1 LATPWPIR
9 AAPRRTSRATPIATR
24 PRSWPSPASSPAAGD
39 KKLEAEGK
47 MQKAKGAARDVLG
60 DVKDAARRANKDTR
74 KEMRDK
80 H

>member
-1 LATPWPIR
+1 MESELMDKEHLKG
-9 AAPRRTSRATPIATR
+9 AADK
-24 PRSWPSPASSPAAGD
+24 ASGAAKEAAGKLAGD